1 MKKAGWLFC
10 VLCAAAFSAQAQ
22 GLVSA
27 DEAFEQGN
35 FAQAEK
41 EYRGA
46 LESSAEGDRLK
57 AQLRITACQFYS
69 GEYLNA
75 AKTIYGC
82 TLPKDPL
89 WKARFLLYRIQTAK
103 RVQDSYLDILEESEI
118 VSDGEK
124 EDLSLL
130 TSDQWQDK
138 INQDFESLWA
148 LRDKLINAPVEN
160 ETLVLNIKDTDVR
173 RLPTLFDVAVNEWI
187 TELAQVKEPVL
198 LRAERFSKADF
209 QPSLNAQSNME
220 KISAILLTASRLDGK
235 NRQDAKVFWHA
246 QRLLLP
252 FDYAYNFTEESRK
265 EAFAAV
271 VAQLETLSGYKT
283 AKPSFFARLKGYV
296 QPAAK
301 TDYAK
306 AYAAWRGVQLQN
318 KEGNY
323 RQAVAWADWAED
335 YLKASCFTRFAAELA
350 EEIRKPRLTVNAVPG
365 NQNPRELTIR
375 AEVRN
380 APKVYVRIYKTSYDE
395 LKQLYYANRR
405 SAFNS
410 WDFLSN
416 LASYE
421 LEDFL
426 SRVPFKTFAGAVSY
440 DKPHAYK
447 TVPLALPELEKGFYV
462 AAVAAEED
470 FSGASAPVSGVV
482 LNVTDLALFVTAAV
496 KGDPADYRVTPDTKN
511 HTLRPEVFRVYA
523 LDLKTGQPVPG
534 ADVMMFTDWK
544 GTQEKGRTQEDGLLS
559 VTRGVTVSADKNFSS
574 FIQPLAYKD
583 GSYSFGNGSSVYF
596 HFYPND
602 PIKLFVET
610 DRSIYRAGQKVQFS
624 VNVFSAAARG
634 WTVRPGARVKITAR
648 DANWEVFYA
657 QTLTANAMGTVS
669 GEFTVPEG
677 RLLGGYS
684 LQAETSLG
692 DRKYRE
698 RRGFKVDDYKR
709 PDYTL
714 TLENAQKPFEYG
726 KTAQVRGNASYY
738 TGAAL
743 QKAEVRY
750 TVKRQ
755 TFRLPYWWWMPYSA
769 NSSAAADGTVTT
781 DDKGNFE
788 IEFTPSVPAD
798 GLPEEYVVSASVL
811 DQSGRMID
819 VQKAYRASVKAH
831 FFALDF
837 TQGFYDENKPA
848 PLASLRLTDVN
859 GSDAAGKVRVE
870 IARLENRL
878 PASAKDTQYGEVPVY
893 AGRRY
898 ENSQNLDKLF
908 GENKAQAEV
917 FAQEYEFKKS
927 GAQTISLPAL
937 PEGIYR
943 LTLKNNK
950 ADTQKFVFLVA
961 AENSKLALPETAI
974 VQHKTYYPGSSARI
988 LMGAGA
994 LRAAKRVEVYQGK
1007 FLRKRETAPAGVSVY
1022 TVPVTSADRGGMS
1035 LRWFGA
1041 SDYKMYTA
1049 AESFE
1054 VPYDNKEL
1062 NVTLAGPETVKPGQ
1076 KAVWK
1081 LTAKDAAGFGVQG
1094 QASVTV
1100 YDKSLDYY
1108 AAKRLPFGLSTLFPR
1123 VSFAAGFGDSAG
1135 FSHTSSFILSEA
1147 EESIYT
1153 FDIPDASSLLP
1164 LPHINLLPHLQRFT
1178 MMKNARMSVARSAG
1192 GMDFAVAEDA
1202 AEAGVVDR
1210 GVMEYAAAKEAPAAV
1225 TGALDGAV
1233 SKADETLSEDRAEIR
1248 TDFSETAYF
1257 NPVLPVNGGAAS
1269 AAVTMP
1275 QSLTA
1280 WNIMGFVLTKNADL
1294 GSFSAS
1300 AVTRKDFMVRLA
1312 LPRFYREGDQSQ
1324 LKALVTNLTAKKQAV
1339 QVELFLKKDGV
1350 PAARDFGI
1358 AKTVQ
1363 TVTVPAQGTAEAVWN
1378 VSVPDGVGVLS
1389 VTVTA
1394 RAGKESDGEQKDI
1407 PLLPGRERLMATDN
1421 VALKDGK
1428 NTLALAELQNNKD
1441 ARPETAVLQINPS
1454 LILTVLNA
1462 MPSLQDSPY
1471 KDLLSQLN
1479 KYVPLATVNKLYA
1492 QYPQLRQAVAA
1503 LPKRASANP
1512 AWNANDALRM
1522 TLLEQTPWLQVS
1534 RGGETENLIS
1544 LFDPALVD
1552 KEKAAALKAVLSYQN
1567 ASGAFAWLPGGR
1579 DDAYLTLYVL
1589 ASFGEAYRFGAEI
1602 PQAEVRKALAWV
1614 TEEVNRT
1621 LKRDPDGS
1629 LLSVTYALYAAHTLS
1644 VYPQTWKEV
1653 KAAFPFIRNWADWA
1667 DKQAKFMTPLG
1678 QAYAAAV
1685 YHRLGE
1691 AQKAEHYL
1699 NVLLAQMKT
1708 NPLTGAYFAPEAQ
1721 SWVWYND
1728 TMSTQTAT
1736 LKTLLEI
1743 RPDAPEADAMVQWIL
1758 FNRKAQQWDS
1768 ARSTAEAVYCLLD
1781 VMQKKGLMNKPS
1793 SYQVAWG
1800 GLSARKTLQPFEWT
1814 EDLRWEK
1821 QGASITPAD
1830 YEAVVE
1836 KQGGLTDFAS
1846 LSVIYFSKDP
1856 KASPKGVLNV
1866 KRAYFVKFVQDGVSK
1881 IRPAEDLSSVKVG
1894 DELEV
1899 HLTLNADSAFD
1910 YVLLSDPRPSGFE
1923 SRDLLSGWTWNPVSV
1938 YQENRDASTQFYINW
1953 LPAGEMKL
1961 KYVLR
1966 PTLEGEYRALPAQL
1980 QSMYAP
1986 EFGAHT
1992 AGQELSVQ

>member
-1 MKKAGWLFC
+1 MKKIGWLFC
-10 VLCAAAFSAQAQ
+10 ALCGLVFSAQAQ
-22 GLVSA
+22 GLKAA

-46 LESSAEGDRLK
+46 LESSAEADRLK
-57 AQLRITACQFYS
+57 AQLRITACQFYL

-75 AKTIYGC
+75 AKTIYGYA
-82 TLPKDPL
+82 LPKDPL
-89 WKARFLLYRIQTAK
+89 WKARFLLYRVQTAK
-103 RVQDSYLDILEESEI
+103 RVKNAYNPLWDESEI
-118 VSDGEK
+118 VSDEAE
-124 EDLSLL
+124 EDLSRL
-130 TSDQWQDK
+130 TSDQWQEK
-138 INQDFESLWA
+138 INQDFEALWA

-160 ETLVLNIKDTDVR
+160 ETLVLNIKGTDVR
-173 RLPTLFDVAVNEWI
+173 RLPTLFDVAVNEWV
-187 TELAQVKEPVL
+187 TELARVNEPVL
-198 LRAERFSKADF
+198 LRAERFSEADF
-209 QPSLNAQSNME
+209 QPSLNAQSSME

-252 FDYAYNFTEESRK
+252 FDYAHNFTEESRK

-271 VAQLETLSGYKT
+271 VAQLETLSGYKKEKT
-283 AKPSFFARLKGYV
+283 SFFSRLKGYV

-306 AYAAWRGVQLQN
+306 AYAAWRGAQLQDR
-318 KEGNY
+318 EGNY
-323 RQAVAWADWAED
+323 QAAAAWADWAVSH
-335 YLKASCFTRFAAELA
+335 LKASYFTQSAAELA
-350 EEIRKPRLTVNAVPG
+350 EEIRKPRLAVNAVPG
-365 NQNPRELTIR
+365 NQNPKNLTVQAR
-375 AEVRN
+375 LRN
-380 APKVYVRIYKTSYDE
+380 LSKVYVRVYKTSYDE
-395 LKQLYYANRR
+395 LKKLYYANRR

-410 WDFLSN
+410 WEFLSN
-416 LASYE
+416 LTSSE
-421 LEDFL
+421 LKDFVA
-426 SRVPFKTFAGAVSY
+426 RAPFKTFAGSVSY

-462 AAVAAEED
+462 AAVSAEED
-470 FSGASAPVSGVV
+470 FSGASAPVAGAI

-496 KGDPADYRVTPDTKN
+496 EGDPADYRVTPATKN
-511 HTLRPEVFRVYA
+511 HTLRPEVFRAYA

-534 ADVMMFTDWK
+534 ADVTMFTDWK
-544 GTQEKGRTQEDGLLS
+544 GTRENGRTQEDGLLS
-559 VTRGVTVSADKNFSS
+559 VKRGVTVGADKDSS
-574 FIQPLAYKD
+574 FFIRPLAHKD
-583 GSYSFGNGSSVYF
+583 GSYSFGDNSSVYF

-602 PIKLFVET
+602 PVKLFVET
-610 DRSIYRAGQKVQFS
+610 DRAIYRAGQKVQFS

-648 DANWEVFYA
+648 DANWDVFHT

-684 LQAETSLG
+684 LQAETSASG
-692 DRKYRE
+692 RKYTE

-726 KTAQVRGNASYY
+726 KTAQVQGNASYY

-743 QKAEVRY
+743 QKAEVSY
-750 TVKRQ
+750 TVTRQ

-769 NSSAAADGTVTT
+769 SSSVAADGTVTT
-781 DDKGNFE
+781 DDKGNFK

-798 GLPEEYVVSASVL
+798 GLPEEYVVSASVR
-811 DQSGRMID
+811 DQSGRKID

-848 PLASLRLTDVN
+848 SLASLRLTDVN

-870 IARLENRL
+870 IARLENVL
-878 PASAKDTQYGEVPVY
+878 PPPAADAQDGETPVY
-893 AGRRY
+893 AYGRY
-898 ENSQNLDKLF
+898 ENAQNLDKLF
-908 GENKAQAEV
+908 GQNKVEAV
-917 FAQEYEFKKS
+917 VLTREYEFKKS
-927 GAQTISLPAL
+927 GAQTVSLPAL
-937 PEGIYR
+937 PEGIYQ

-994 LRAAKRVEVYQGK
+994 LHAAKRVEVYQGK
-1007 FLRKRETAPAGVSVY
+1007 FLRKREVAAAGVSVY
-1022 TVPVTSADRGGMS
+1022 TVPVANADRGGLS

-1041 SDYKMYTA
+1041 SDYKMYTDSA
-1049 AESFE
+1049 SFD

-1062 NVTLAGPETVKPGQ
+1062 NVTLKGPETVKPGQ

-1081 LTAKDAAGFGVQG
+1081 LTAKDATGSGIQG

-1108 AAKRLPFGLSTLFPR
+1108 AAKQLPLGLGALFPGF
-1123 VSFAAGFGDSAG
+1123 SFDAGFSASAG
-1135 FSHTSSFILSEA
+1135 FSHAASFMLPA
-1147 EESIYT
+1147 EET
-1153 FDIPDASSLLP
+1153 DDDAFSSLP
-1164 LPHINLLPHLQRFT
+1164 LPNINLLPHLRRFAL
-1178 MMKNARMSVARSAG
+1178 MKNARMAMARSAG
-1192 GMDFAVAEDA
+1192 GMNFAVAEDSLDV
-1202 AEAGVVDR
+1202 AEGASFDMGTA
-1210 GVMEYAAAKEAPAAV
+1210 EYAAAKAAPTAVAGALEAPESAEEDLA
-1225 TGALDGAV
+1225 
-1233 SKADETLSEDRAEIR
+1233 EDRAEIR

-1257 NPVLPVNGGAAS
+1257 NPALPVNGGAAS
-1269 AAVTMP
+1269 VAVTMP

-1294 GSFSAS
+1294 GTFSAS

-1324 LKALVTNLTAKKQAV
+1324 LKALVTNLTAKKQSV

-1350 PAARDFGI
+1350 PAARNFGI
-1358 AKTVQ
+1358 SKTVQ

-1394 RAGKESDGEQKDI
+1394 RAGKESDGEQKEI
-1407 PLLPGRERLMATDN
+1407 PLLPSRERLMATDN

-1428 NTLALAELQNNKD
+1428 NTLALTELQDNKD

-1462 MPSLQDSPY
+1462 MPSLQNSPY

-1479 KYVPLATVNKLYA
+1479 KYVPLAVVNKLYV

-1503 LPKRASANP
+1503 LPKRTTAKP
-1512 AWNANDALRM
+1512 AWNANDALRR
-1522 TLLEQTPWLQVS
+1522 TLLEQTPWLQAS

-1544 LFDPALVD
+1544 LFDPALVG
-1552 KEKAAALKAVLSYQN
+1552 KEKASALKNILSYQN

-1579 DDAYLTLYVL
+1579 DDSYLTLYVL
-1589 ASFGEAYRFGAEI
+1589 DSFGEAYRFGAEI
-1602 PQAEVRKALAWV
+1602 PQAEVRKAAAWV
-1614 TEEVNRT
+1614 TDEINRT
-1621 LKRDPDGS
+1621 LKQDPEGNIS
-1629 LLSVTYALYAAHTLS
+1629 TVAYALYAAQTLS
-1644 VYPQTWKEV
+1644 VYPQTWKEI
-1653 KAAFPFIRNWADWA
+1653 KAAYPHIKAWIDWA
-1667 DKQAKFMTPLG
+1667 DKQAKFMTPFG
-1678 QAYAAAV
+1678 KAYAAAV

-1691 AQKAEHYL
+1691 TQKAEHYL
-1699 NVLLAQMKT
+1699 TVLLAQMKT

-1743 RPDAPEADAMVQWIL
+1743 RPSAPETDAMVQWIL
-1758 FNRKAQQWDS
+1758 FNRKAQEWDS

-1781 VMQKKGLMNKPS
+1781 VMQKKGLMNEPS
-1793 SYQVAWG
+1793 SYQVTWG
-1800 GLSARKTLQPFEWT
+1800 NQTARKTVQPFDWT

-1830 YEAVVE
+1830 YTASVE
-1836 KQGGLTDFAS
+1836 KRGGLTDFAS
-1846 LSVIYFSKDP
+1846 LSVIYTSKDP

-1866 KRAYFVKFVQDGVSK
+1866 KREYFVKFVQDGVSK
-1881 IRPAEDLSSVKVG
+1881 IRPVEDLSSVKVG
-1894 DELEV
+1894 DEVEV

-1923 SRDLLSGWTWNPVSV
+1923 SRDLLSGWTWNPVPV

-1961 KYVLR
+1961 KYILR

-1992 AGQELSVQ
+1992 AGQKLSVQ